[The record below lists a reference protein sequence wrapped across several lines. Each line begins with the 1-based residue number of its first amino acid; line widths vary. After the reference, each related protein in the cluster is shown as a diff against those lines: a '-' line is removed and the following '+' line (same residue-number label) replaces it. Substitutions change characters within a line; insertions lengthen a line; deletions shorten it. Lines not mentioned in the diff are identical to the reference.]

1 VPFTLSHVVAILP
14 MRRWLPP
21 SALAVG
27 AMVPDLPY
35 YVPLPFSSKTTHSW
49 LGGLPVDLLAG
60 VAVLVVFHLLLR
72 GPLTALAPEGV
83 RARLPDRAPYGRG
96 LAVMAALLIGAAT
109 HLVWD
114 GFTQVGGFAVVHWPA
129 MRVSVVGAHRVFN
142 VVMYVSSL
150 GGLVVLA
157 CWFALWYRRAAVRPG
172 RWPGVT
178 GLLRGWVLAA
188 GVGAAG
194 VGAIMLGSSDRA
206 AVSLYDLVRC
216 VILGGIGGCGAVLAC
231 YTVAWHV
238 WPAMRSCPDALQP
251 VHTEAGEPGALQP
264 VHAEMSGP
272 GAPIDSRRDE

>member
-1 VPFTLSHVVAILP
+1 MPFTLSHTVAILP
-14 MRRWLPP
+14 LRRWLPP

-35 YVPLPFSSKTTHSW
+35 YLPLPFSSKITHGW
-49 LGGLPVDLLAG
+49 PGALLVDLPVG
-60 VAVLVVFHLLLR
+60 VAVLVVFDLLLR
-72 GPLTALAPEGV
+72 APLTALAPDGL

-96 LAVMAALLIGAAT
+96 VAVVAALLTGVAT

-172 RWPGVT
+172 HRPGVT
-178 GLLRGWVLAA
+178 GRWRGRVLVAGLGAA
-188 GVGAAG
+188 GVGAA
-194 VGAIMLGSSDRA
+194 VLGTGDRA

-216 VILGGIGGCGAVLAC
+216 VILGGMIGGGAVLAG
-231 YTVAWHV
+231 YTVVWHV
-238 WPAMRSCPDALQP
+238 WSVTR
-251 VHTEAGEPGALQP
+251 
-264 VHAEMSGP
+264 
-272 GAPIDSRRDE
+272 SRRDTHRSLGDTPRPDRIEDHVR